1 MYSPKQVMQLKMITS
16 GTMTTKP
23 KQVPYNKSFI
33 YTGYVRIVTNNQ
45 NNDEHGSFLTKPV
58 I

>member
-1 MYSPKQVMQLKMITS
+1 MITS